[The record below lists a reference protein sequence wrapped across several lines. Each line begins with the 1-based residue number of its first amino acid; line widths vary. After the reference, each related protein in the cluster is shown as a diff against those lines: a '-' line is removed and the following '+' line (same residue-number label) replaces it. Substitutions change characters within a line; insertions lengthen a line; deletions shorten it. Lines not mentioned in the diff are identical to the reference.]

1 MYLTTDI
8 DNLLEDNKF
17 RFMNESITYKAMQRR
32 LNKLFKKQHNVE
44 FKIEKYDDFE
54 NDAISFS
61 GIYDMFEEKTY
72 IILNVSEHTDNIKV
86 HKWEYFKFLL
96 SQCIQHEK
104 IHESQWS
111 FRSCDEPCEKQ
122 WRESDKRDIN
132 DERLYLSERDELEA
146 YGHDIALEIKYFYP
160 NSDPIHV
167 LSNINNY
174 KRITSWN
181 YYKKTFKG
189 VNWLSLKKILLKKA
203 FYWIK
208 D

>member
-72 IILNVSEHTDNIKV
+72 IILNVSDLWPQSAIDLSVMKEDSIV
-86 HKWEYFKFLL
+86 HKIF
-96 SQCIQHEK
+96 
-104 IHESQWS
+104 
-111 FRSCDEPCEKQ
+111 
-122 WRESDKRDIN
+122 
-132 DERLYLSERDELEA
+132 
-146 YGHDIALEIKYFYP
+146 
-160 NSDPIHV
+160 
-167 LSNINNY
+167 
-174 KRITSWN
+174 KRIE
-181 YYKKTFKG
+181 K
-189 VNWLSLKKILLKKA
+189 L
-203 FYWIK
+203 
-208 D
+208 

>member
-72 IILNVSEHTDNIKV
+72 IILNVSDHTDNIKV

-104 IHESQWS
+104 IHECQWS

-160 NSDPIHV
+160 NSDPMYV

>member
-72 IILNVSEHTDNIKV
+72 IILNVSDHTDNIKV

-104 IHESQWS
+104 IHECQWS

-160 NSDPIHV
+160 NSDPMHV

>member
-44 FKIEKYDDFE
+44 CKIEKYDDFE

-72 IILNVSEHTDNIKV
+72 IILNVSDHTDNIKV

-104 IHESQWS
+104 IHECQWS

-160 NSDPIHV
+160 NSDPMHV

>member
-104 IHESQWS
+104 IHECQWS

-132 DERLYLSERDELEA
+132 DERLYLSDKDELEA

-160 NSDPIHV
+160 NSDPMHV